1 MKYFNPK
8 LHHRRS
14 IRLKK
19 FDYSQAGLYFI
30 TLCCEGRAHL
40 FGEVK
45 QGLMHLN
52 SYGRIAAQE
61 WGKTLEIR
69 SNCRLHVSVI
79 MPNHIHGIIEITYSQ
94 NLKNT
99 PGEFLSPSHTIG
111 SIIRG
116 FKISTIKR
124 IKDFIHESTGESQ
137 FAPINRL
144 QFAPIN
150 RLQFAPIN
158 RSQFAPI
165 NRLQFA
171 PINRLQFA
179 PINRSQF
186 TSSNELQFTPGNTP
200 KMSELQF
207 APTRITEKIK
217 SLNYRIWQRNYY
229 EHIIRDEKSYNNIS
243 NYILNNPQNWKG
255 K

>member
-79 MPNHIHGIIEITYSQ
+79 MPNHIHGIIEITYSHHQ
-94 NLKNT
+94 
-99 PGEFLSPSHTIG
+99 SITIRPHQ
-111 SIIRG
+111 SITIRPYQS
-116 FKISTIKR
+116 IA
-124 IKDFIHESTGESQ
+124 IH
-137 FAPINRL
+137 L
-144 QFAPIN
+144 Q
-150 RLQFAPIN
+150 Q
-158 RSQFAPI
+158 
-165 NRLQFA
+165 
-171 PINRLQFA
+171 
-179 PINRSQF
+179 
-186 TSSNELQFTPGNTP
+186 
-200 KMSELQF
+200 
-207 APTRITEKIK
+207 
-217 SLNYRIWQRNYY
+217 
-229 EHIIRDEKSYNNIS
+229 
-243 NYILNNPQNWKG
+243 
-255 K
+255 

>member
-111 SIIRG
+111 SMIRG

-150 RLQFAPIN
+150 R
-158 RSQFAPI
+158 
-165 NRLQFA
+165 
-171 PINRLQFA
+171 
-179 PINRSQF
+179 SQF
-186 TSSNELQFTPGNTP
+186 TPSNELQFTPGNTP